1 MTNQA
6 AAATTVTKTFTGKE
20 SVAETQTTANDWA
33 KEIARLHREGAGKLP
48 VQDRLDII
56 ELTHLFENAY
66 DALDLEAWLD
76 TWDENGIF
84 NSSGFGTVEGREN
97 LKGYFE
103 NFAKTFTDKRHV
115 LSNHVIIGEG
125 DTAYMLSYL
134 TVVERKTGTNILGTS
149 PFYDTLK
156 KTDGRWRFTR
166 RDQVL
171 DPGMYE
177 TEVGKTL
184 LSQYDGK

>member
-6 AAATTVTKTFTGKE
+6 SAAVAEPKTFTGKE
-20 SVAETQTTANDWA
+20 TVAETQTTANEWA
-33 KEIARLHREGAGKLP
+33 KEIARLHRTGAP
-48 VQDRLDII
+48 RPSAEDRLDII

-76 TWDENGIF
+76 TWEDDGVF
-84 NSSGFGTVEGREN
+84 NSSGFGNVAGHQQ
-97 LKGYFE
+97 LKDYFE
-103 NFAKTFTDKRHV
+103 NFVRTFTDKRHV

-149 PFYDTLK
+149 PFYDRIK
-156 KTDGRWRFTR
+156 KTGGRWRFTR

-177 TEVGKTL
+177 TEVGKSL
-184 LSQYDGK
+184 LNQYGGE